1 VPLVTSKN
9 LLEDA
14 RKRRYAVGGFNASNM
29 EMVQAIVEAAQEER
43 APVIVQ
49 ISQGALR
56 YAGRE
61 FCASIVKTAA
71 ELASVP
77 VVLHL
82 DHGKDYPVNVRCL
95 REGFTS
101 LMYDGSDAPF
111 EENVRETKRVV
122 EAAHICGVPVEAELG
137 KVPRIHEFANLLGRD
152 YDFSSPLPEAVRSR
166 VGALFP
172 SPDAAAEFVGRTGC
186 DSLAIACGSVH
197 GMKAAVQPLNI
208 RLIEIIASRVGIPLV
223 LHGSSGV
230 VKTAE
235 DAKKRTLFFREG
247 EGSIEDAIERGVA
260 KINVS
265 TDLQL
270 VFLGAIEEAFKEN
283 PREKDLR
290 KLFVPARDAL
300 KRRVRE
306 YIRLFRSSGRVKEEK
321 PARNGAGRIIHDG

>member
-1 VPLVTSKN
+1 MPLVTSKN

-43 APVIVQ
+43 SPVIVQ
-49 ISQGALR
+49 ISQGTLG

-61 FCASIVKTAA
+61 FCASLVKTAA

-82 DHGKDYPVNVRCL
+82 DHGKDYAVNVCCL

-111 EENVRETKRVV
+111 EENVHVTKRVA
-122 EAAHICGVPVEAELG
+122 EIAHICGVPVEAELG
-137 KVPRIHEFANLLGRD
+137 KIPRLHEFAHLLGHD
-152 YDFSSPLPEAVRSR
+152 WDCSSPLPEAVRRR
-166 VGALFP
+166 VNALFP

-197 GMKAAVQPLNI
+197 GMKADVQPLNI
-208 RLIEIIASRVGIPLV
+208 GLIEIIASRVSIPLV

-235 DAKKRTLFFREG
+235 EAKKRKLVLKEG
-247 EGSIEDAIERGVA
+247 EGSIEDAIEMGIA

-265 TDLQL
+265 TDLQIT
-270 VFLGAIEEAFKEN
+270 FLGTLEEAFKEN
-283 PREKDLR
+283 PDEKDLR
-290 KLFVPARDAL
+290 KLFLPAKDAL
-300 KRRVRE
+300 KNRVRA
-306 YIRLFRSSGRVKEEK
+306 YIRLFRSSGRVKAEK
-321 PARNGAGRIIHDG
+321 RSHLNASRIMHDE